1 MKLATLFVML
11 LLVVLPARVVL
22 AQQKVVYSWPKA
34 MAADSR
40 GHYPIALL
48 HLALDKSGG
57 NYSAVP
63 SETEL
68 SQFRTLRQLEVA
80 QGIDVV
86 WTMSSPEREQ
96 KLLPVRIPIDRGLI
110 GWRLLLINQQDERQF
125 SQLKE
130 AQQLKTLKTIQGL
143 DWPDYQILLSN
154 GFRVS
159 SSASYQGMFKMLQ
172 VKRIDYFPRSVTEL
186 PAEIA
191 AFNQSDFV
199 AAPKWV
205 LYYPAALYFFVNKN
219 NTVLAQHIEH
229 GLRVSIADGSMKQLF
244 LQHFGS
250 ALQQAALSERSVF
263 KLDNPLLTPETPLS
277 EQELWF
283 DPQKGY

>member
-1 MKLATLFVML
+1 MKLVTSFVLL
-11 LLVVLPARVVL
+11 LLVVLTVTEIQ

-48 HLALDKSGG
+48 HLALEKSGG

-68 SQFRTLRQLEVA
+68 SQFRTLRQLETD

-110 GWRLLLINQQDERQF
+110 GWRLLLINQQDQLQF
-125 SQLKE
+125 QQLRTAEQLK
-130 AQQLKTLKTIQGL
+130 ALKTIQGL
-143 DWPDYQILLSN
+143 DWPDYQILQTN
-154 GFRVS
+154 GFRIS
-159 SSASYQGMFKMLQ
+159 SSASYQGMFKMLK

-186 PAEIA
+186 PTEIA
-191 AFNQSDFV
+191 ALSQSDFV

-219 NTVLAQHIEH
+219 NTVLAQHLEQ
-229 GLRVSIADGSMKQLF
+229 GLRLAIADGSMKQLF
-244 LQHFGS
+244 LQHFGA
-250 ALQQAALSERSVF
+250 ALQQAALPERTVLR
-263 KLDNPLLTPETPLS
+263 LDNPLLTPETPLS
-277 EQELWF
+277 ELELWF

>member
-1 MKLATLFVML
+1 MKLVTLFVIV
-11 LLVVLPARVVL
+11 LLVVLSATEVQ

-48 HLALDKSGG
+48 HLALEKSGG

-68 SQFRTLRQLEVA
+68 SQFRTLRQLETA

-110 GWRLLLINQQDERQF
+110 GWRLLLINQQDEPKFRQF
-125 SQLKE
+125 QA
-130 AQQLKTLKTIQGL
+130 AQQIKALKTIQGL

-154 GFRVS
+154 GFRIS

-172 VKRIDYFPRSVTEL
+172 VSRIDYFPRSVTEL
-186 PAEIA
+186 PAEIT
-191 AFNQSDFV
+191 AFGQSDFV

-205 LYYPAALYFFVNKN
+205 LYYPAPLYFFVNKN
-219 NTVLAQHIEH
+219 NTVLAQHIEQ
-229 GLRVSIADGSMKQLF
+229 GLRLAIADGSMKQLF
-244 LQHFGS
+244 LRHFGP
-250 ALQQAALSERSVF
+250 ALQQAELKERTVL
-263 KLDNPLLTPETPLS
+263 KLINPLLTPETPLS
-277 EQELWF
+277 EHELWF